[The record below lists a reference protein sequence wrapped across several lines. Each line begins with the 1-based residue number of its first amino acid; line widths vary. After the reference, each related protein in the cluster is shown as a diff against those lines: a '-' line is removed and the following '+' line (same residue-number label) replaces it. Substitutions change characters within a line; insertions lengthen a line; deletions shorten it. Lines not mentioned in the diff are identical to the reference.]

1 MSRRFRGSILG
12 VALIVSIL
20 VAFAHLGARRLSLAQ
35 GEPTA
40 TPNINWVS
48 VSEGIN
54 VRGGPGLD
62 YAPIGAL
69 TVGTWVQPLARS
81 LDGEWIMIT
90 YLTTQGWVQRDGV
103 SWRLNS
109 DALPVIDETE
119 PTPIPR
125 PLYYSTP
132 GGPTYTPNANWV
144 SVGADGAFVRSGP
157 GQGYMP
163 IGLLFTGDVVDPV
176 AHDAA
181 EDWMMIRYEDGFGW
195 IRVDLVVWVSD
206 IQALP
211 VIDFPELT
219 PSFTPVPT
227 RAPNTRTP
235 TPSRTP
241 SRTATLIPS
250 DTPAATA
257 TLTASPTD
265 TPTATATAT
274 STASPSPTDTP
285 TATATATST
294 ASPSPTA
301 TMTGTATR
309 TPSPIPPTVTQTVT
323 PEPPTATASP
333 TPTSS
338 ATPTATSTPEPSAT
352 PTVTPTTPPSD
363 TATLTATLTH
373 TPSPVPP
380 TATDTPTAAP
390 TATDLPSLTPTLPP
404 TDQPTS
410 VAALATAAPSRTP
423 RPSRTPTT
431 PPTATRTPSHTPTT
445 PPSDT
450 PSPVPPTATGTPEP
464 SATPTTPPPTDT
476 PAPAAT
482 LTPSPEPPTPPPTAT
497 STSTATGIPTD
508 TATPTPEVVA
518 AAPAG
523 SGEDSGGDPGAPP
536 SGDNP
541 DGAMTVEESDPDDE
555 GRSPLVI
562 AGGILAALAAMY
574 VGTYLTQAA
583 SVARTAG
590 DFPLTVCPVCEHG
603 TLALDQRRYRVLG
616 IPRVRR
622 VIRCD
627 TCRSVL
633 RQVGRGRWRY
643 AVDGAVNAALFDR
656 LNGRVVTGSQLREIS
671 PEYRGTPP
679 EYIEGDDL
687 PHD

>member
-20 VAFAHLGARRLSLAQ
+20 AAFAHLGARRSSLAQ

-48 VSEGIN
+48 IPEGIN

-90 YLTTQGWVQRDGV
+90 YLTTQGWIQRDGV
-103 SWRLNS
+103 SWRLNT

-119 PTPIPR
+119 PTAVPR
-125 PLYYSTP
+125 PLYYNTP

-181 EDWMMIRYEDGFGW
+181 EDWMMIRYDDGFGW
-195 IRVDLVVWVSD
+195 VRVDLVVWVSD
-206 IQALP
+206 IQTLP

-241 SRTATLIPS
+241 SHTPTLTPS
-250 DTPAATA
+250 DTPSPTA
-257 TLTASPTD
+257 TLTASPTE
-265 TPTATATAT
+265 TPSATATAT
-274 STASPSPTDTP
+274 R
-285 TATATATST
+285 T

-301 TMTGTATR
+301 TLTSTATS
-309 TPSPIPPTVTQTVT
+309 TPSPAPPTVTHTATPEPPTTTASPTPSATPTATQTGTAT
-323 PEPPTATASP
+323 PEPPTATDTPTGTATPVPP
-333 TPTSS
+333 TPTD
-338 ATPTATSTPEPSAT
+338 TPTTAPTSTPT
-352 PTVTPTTPPSD
+352 G
-363 TATLTATLTH
+363 TATLTH

-380 TATDTPTAAP
+380 TPTDTPT
-390 TATDLPSLTPTLPP
+390 TATDPP
-404 TDQPTS
+404 TVTRMPSAEPPTR

-431 PPTATRTPSHTPTT
+431 PPTATRTPSRTPTT
-445 PPSDT
+445 PPSATPTASRT
-450 PSPVPPTATGTPEP
+450 PSPAPATETSTSKP
-464 SATPTTPPPTDT
+464 SATPTTPPPTGT
-476 PAPAAT
+476 PTRTVT
-482 LTPSPEPPTPPPTAT
+482 LMPSPEPPTPTPTAT
-497 STSTATGIPTD
+497 LTATATGIPTG

-518 AAPAG
+518 AAPAA
-523 SGEDSGGDPGAPP
+523 SGEDSGGDSGAPP
-536 SGDNP
+536 SGEDA
-541 DGAMTVEESDPDDE
+541 GGSMTVEDPAPVDE
-555 GRSPLVI
+555 GRSLLII
-562 AGGILAALAAMY
+562 AGGILAALAAVY
-574 VGTYLTQAA
+574 IGTYLTQAA
-583 SVARTAG
+583 SVARTAD

-643 AVDGAVNAALFDR
+643 AVDGAANAALFDR

-687 PHD
+687 PRG